1 MGEIT
6 LRKLAVLVSWMPK
19 LIKPNPGS
27 VIHIDKVLII
37 EMYSRYAFLYHFIT
51 PKKMSKNCYLGAFFD
66 IIIIREC
73 KNEVKQ
79 YF

>member
-37 EMYSRYAFLYHFIT
+37 EMYSRYAFLYHYIT
-51 PKKMSKNCYLGAFFD
+51 PKKMSKKTAIWALFSTL
-66 IIIIREC
+66 
-73 KNEVKQ
+73 
-79 YF
+79 

>member
-27 VIHIDKVLII
+27 VIHIDKVLVIK
-37 EMYSRYAFLYHFIT
+37 MYSWNAFLNHSNS
-51 PKKMSKNCYLGAFFD
+51 PKK
-66 IIIIREC
+66 
-73 KNEVKQ
+73 V
-79 YF
+79 